1 MKRFLIAAVLLIVT
15 LPGGTVAAHDAYSTS
30 SGHTAVLA
38 QLALAQRDQQDLA
51 APRPDAPN
59 LYDLTRRLKLH
70 SLAPI
75 TPYVRSS
82 APNYA
87 VGRVD
92 TFWVAQATSG
102 YFPMK
107 ATLLLKTAHAYWY
120 VQENMG
126 IPQARLMAA

>member
-1 MKRFLIAAVLLIVT
+1 MKRFLIVALLAVI
-15 LPGGTVAAHDAYSTS
+15 LPLGTVAAHDARGTS
-30 SGHTAVLA
+30 SGHTAILA
-38 QLALAQRDQQDLA
+38 QLALAQRDQLNLA
-51 APRPDAPN
+51 SARPDVRN

-87 VGRVD
+87 AGRVD

-102 YFPMK
+102 FF
-107 ATLLLKTAHAYWY
+107 ALK
-120 VQENMG
+120 
-126 IPQARLMAA
+126 